1 MRQRPDDSSRLF
13 RSSRLFHTVEGEG
26 PSTVLLVH
34 GEAGDSDDWA
44 PQLEALG
51 AQHRLIAPDLP
62 GHGRSPAARHGHTPR
77 DLADDL
83 AGLLAALDTPSVIAV
98 GHAAGAAIASVL
110 AVERPDLVRALVAVN
125 PRYGLHPQHA
135 AAMAA
140 AVRVPDP
147 AAALA
152 RSLAAEEGGAA
163 GEPTSWLPAWHR
175 RRALTTDGDVLVRML
190 TALYHPST
198 GPAVRP
204 VADAYLSRRTCPV
217 LTVCS
222 RRWAEARNTGPDW
235 DRSVGSHSAGDSV
248 LWDGV
253 GHWPHQE
260 RFDDFNALVLDWT
273 GRLPVT
279 GAVARSPVPLRH
291 PVPL

>member
-1 MRQRPDDSSRLF
+1 MRQLPDDRG
-13 RSSRLFHTVEGEG
+13 RLFHTIDGEG

-44 PQLEALG
+44 PQLEAFG
-51 AQHRLIAPDLP
+51 AGHRLIAPDLP

-83 AGLLAALDTPSVIAV
+83 AGLLAALDTRPVIAV
-98 GHAAGAAIASVL
+98 GHAAGAVITSVL

-125 PRYGLHPQHA
+125 PRYGLHPRHA

-147 AAALA
+147 AAAVA
-152 RSLAAEEGGAA
+152 RSLAAEEDAA
-163 GEPTSWLPAWHR
+163 DGHPRWLPAWRR

-204 VADAYLSRRTCPV
+204 AADAYLSRRTCPV

-222 RRWAEARNTGPDW
+222 RRWAEARNAGPDW
-235 DRSVGSHSAGDSV
+235 DRSVGPHPAGDSV

-260 RFDDFNALVLDWT
+260 RFDDFNALVLDWAD
-273 GRLPVT
+273 RLPAA
-279 GAVARSPVPLRH
+279 GAGARGPAPL
-291 PVPL
+291 